1 MFSFKRPLANAKI
14 YGGFSEGESL
24 LRFQIVLAR
33 CMAFYRWLKESTDG
47 KAKKRSKNYF
57 LKKRD
62 VILRKLPEIFSGSSG
77 TVGCKVF
84 MPRALTNLKGAFT

>member
-1 MFSFKRPLANAKI
+1 
-14 YGGFSEGESL
+14 
-24 LRFQIVLAR
+24 
-33 CMAFYRWLKESTDG
+33 MAFYRWLKKKSTDG
-47 KAKKRSKNYF
+47 KGKRGSKNPF

-62 VILRKLPEIFSGSSG
+62 VILRNLPEFFSGSSG